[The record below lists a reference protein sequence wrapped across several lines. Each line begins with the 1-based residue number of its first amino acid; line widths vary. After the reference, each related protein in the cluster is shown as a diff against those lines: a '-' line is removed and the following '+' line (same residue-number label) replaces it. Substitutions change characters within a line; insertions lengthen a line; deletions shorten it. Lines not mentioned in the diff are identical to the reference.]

1 MAQNTTA
8 SNTQQEKN
16 PQSDGTII
24 YIPPVL
30 FRPFGTD
37 KTVPPELK
45 DSKTL
50 LNALW
55 HEGMLVRGNKRA
67 ERVEWMHHKHAED
80 KDRDYWKEDWS

>member
-37 KTVPPELK
+37 KTDVTPFSWTVYGLGFRQF
-45 DSKTL
+45 S
-50 LNALW
+50 
-55 HEGMLVRGNKRA
+55 
-67 ERVEWMHHKHAED
+67 
-80 KDRDYWKEDWS
+80 